1 MYNFFEKEIQG
12 GEAMRDF
19 LYSLGAFSSSL
30 LSNTVS
36 AFAIFYYVDVL
47 KANPTWISFV
57 MVLYGIWNA
66 LNDPLFGYLSDRTK
80 TKWGR
85 RRPYITFFSA
95 PFALSFAL
103 FWAPPLDSSKPW
115 ALIFYY
121 AALIFLFDTF
131 FTIVILNWTA
141 LFPEM
146 YPTLKERSKVSALR
160 QILGIPGLLLGIAAP
175 PLLASKIG
183 WRGMGW
189 IFALIGGTCMYLSL
203 LGVRENPKYSQQQ
216 SLNLSEALKFTLLN
230 RSFLTYVIA
239 SFLLQFTYTV
249 IMASLPF
256 YAKYVLKLDEAKTT
270 LLLATLFIVTFF
282 LLPLWQR
289 ITAKIGPKKTLML
302 AMLLWTIFL
311 SGFAFIKTFVEG
323 IILSCLLAVS
333 LAPAMIVLDI
343 LIADISDEDEM
354 KTGRRREGMYFGM
367 NALIIRLGISL
378 NSLIMGLVLSKSG
391 YDANLPI
398 DAQPQ
403 SALFGFRML
412 CSLIPIVATLIG
424 LLVLKYYP
432 LDGEYL
438 SSVKEKLNSI
448 RSQE

>member
-1 MYNFFEKEIQG
+1 MK
-12 GEAMRDF
+12 DF

-36 AFAIFYYVDVL
+36 AFTIFYYVDVL
-47 KANPTWISFV
+47 KAKPAWISFV

-80 TKWGR
+80 TRWGR
-85 RRPYITFFSA
+85 RRPYIIFFSA

-103 FWAPPLDSSKPW
+103 FWTPPFDSSKPW
-115 ALIFYY
+115 ALILYY
-121 AALIFLFDTF
+121 AVLIFFFDTF

-146 YPTLKERSKVSALR
+146 YPTLKERAKVSALR

-203 LGVRENPKYSQQQ
+203 IGVRENPKYSQKQ
-216 SLNLSEALKFTLLN
+216 SLDLSEALKFTLLN

-239 SFLLQFTYTV
+239 SFLLQFTYTM

-270 LLLATLFIVTFF
+270 FLLATLFIVTFF
-282 LLPLWQR
+282 LLPIWQR

-302 AMLLWTIFL
+302 AMLLWAIFL

-323 IILSCLLAVS
+323 MILSCLLAVS

-343 LIADISDEDEM
+343 LIADISDEDEV

-391 YDANLPI
+391 YDANLPVGV
-398 DAQPQ
+398 QPQ

-424 LLVLKYYP
+424 LLVLRYYP

-438 SSVKEKLNSI
+438 SSVKQKLVSM
-448 RSQE
+448 RSQEE

>member
-1 MYNFFEKEIQG
+1 
-12 GEAMRDF
+12 MRDF

>member
-1 MYNFFEKEIQG
+1 
-12 GEAMRDF
+12 MRDF

-57 MVLYGIWNA
+57 MVFYGIWNA

-115 ALIFYY
+115 DLIFYY

-189 IFALIGGTCMYLSL
+189 IFALIGGACMYLSL
-203 LGVRENPKYSQQQ
+203 IGVRENPKYSQQQ

-230 RSFLTYVIA
+230 RSFLTYVTA
-239 SFLLQFTYTV
+239 SFLLQFTYTM

-289 ITAKIGPKKTLML
+289 ITAKIGPKKTLTL
-302 AMLLWTIFL
+302 AMLLWAILL

-323 IILSCLLAVS
+323 IILSCLLALS

-438 SSVKEKLNSI
+438 SSVKQKLVSM
-448 RSQE
+448 RSQGE

>member
-1 MYNFFEKEIQG
+1 
-12 GEAMRDF
+12 MRDF

-121 AALIFLFDTF
+121 AVLIFLFDTF

-189 IFALIGGTCMYLSL
+189 IFALIGGACMYLSL
-203 LGVRENPKYSQQQ
+203 IGVRENPKYSQQQ

-230 RSFLTYVIA
+230 RSFLTYVTA
-239 SFLLQFTYTV
+239 SFLLQFTYTM

-289 ITAKIGPKKTLML
+289 ITAKIGPKKTLTL
-302 AMLLWTIFL
+302 AMLLWAILL

-323 IILSCLLAVS
+323 IILSCLLALS

-343 LIADISDEDEM
+343 LIADISDEDEV

-424 LLVLKYYP
+424 LIVLKYYP

-438 SSVKEKLNSI
+438 SSVKEKLSSI

>member
-1 MYNFFEKEIQG
+1 
-12 GEAMRDF
+12 
-19 LYSLGAFSSSL
+19 
-30 LSNTVS
+30 
-36 AFAIFYYVDVL
+36 
-47 KANPTWISFV
+47 
-57 MVLYGIWNA
+57 
-66 LNDPLFGYLSDRTK
+66 
-80 TKWGR
+80 
-85 RRPYITFFSA
+85 
-95 PFALSFAL
+95 
-103 FWAPPLDSSKPW
+103 
-115 ALIFYY
+115 
-121 AALIFLFDTF
+121 
-131 FTIVILNWTA
+131 
-141 LFPEM
+141 M
-146 YPTLKERSKVSALR
+146 YPTLKERAKVSALR

-203 LGVRENPKYSQQQ
+203 IGVRENPKYSQKQ
-216 SLNLSEALKFTLLN
+216 SLDLSEALKFTLLN

-239 SFLLQFTYTV
+239 SFLLQFTYTM

-270 LLLATLFIVTFF
+270 FLLATLFIVTFF
-282 LLPLWQR
+282 LLPIWQR

-302 AMLLWTIFL
+302 AMLLWAIFL

-323 IILSCLLAVS
+323 MILSCLLAVS

-343 LIADISDEDEM
+343 LIAGISDEDEV
-354 KTGRRREGMYFGM
+354 KTGRRREDMYFGM

-391 YDANLPI
+391 YDANLPVGV
-398 DAQPQ
+398 QPQ

-424 LLVLKYYP
+424 LLVLRYYP

-438 SSVKEKLNSI
+438 SSVKQKLVSM
-448 RSQE
+448 RSQEE